1 VFNQDTTTIKG
12 PSAGNPDLKEET
24 ANTFTVGAIL
34 TPRALPGLALTV
46 DYFRIKV
53 KDAINALTPDQLV
66 RECYGNPAGI
76 TDNEFCAPITRD
88 SNGQITQI
96 VNQDLNLNSIVRSG
110 IDVGLEY
117 RFDAPAFLSSTG
129 KMDFRLFYSRLIDF
143 YTDFAGIDGVTRTD
157 SKGEIGAWKNTGQM
171 QLGYRDGPLRLRWK
185 ARYTGPAVD
194 SNIRLAN
201 AESVGSNPPFLHV
214 GSRVRHDFYL
224 SFDLDPDQL
233 GEMRFY
239 TGVNNAFNSRSPFLP
254 SGTVQGGSNNF
265 SGYYD
270 IIGRY
275 VYAGFEVKF

>member
-1 VFNQDTTTIKG
+1 MPPRDIDELGVAPCRPDRDRVAERKDNDAGDPQAQAQPDRGGQGGVGDREAPRSAAEQD
-12 PSAGNPDLKEET
+12 
-24 ANTFTVGAIL
+24 
-34 TPRALPGLALTV
+34 
-46 DYFRIKV
+46 
-53 KDAINALTPDQLV
+53 
-66 RECYGNPAGI
+66 
-76 TDNEFCAPITRD
+76 ITRD